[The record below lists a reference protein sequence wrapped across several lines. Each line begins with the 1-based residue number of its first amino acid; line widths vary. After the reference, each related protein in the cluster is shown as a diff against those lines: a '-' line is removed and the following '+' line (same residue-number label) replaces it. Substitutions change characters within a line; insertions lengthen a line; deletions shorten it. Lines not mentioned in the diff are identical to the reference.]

1 MKSRIHPAAALLAA
15 GVLWGASCAREAGP
29 DAYGNVEA
37 VTTDVSAEVA
47 GQVVTLNAR
56 EGQALAA
63 DAVAAV
69 IDTSQLDLERDQVGS
84 QRAAAEARA
93 VEAAGQIDIARER
106 VRVQA
111 AQRDVLTAQRA
122 IAERAYARTRSLYDQ
137 QAATAQQLDQSER
150 ELRVLVEQ
158 IEAQSR
164 QIALERRQ
172 VDAAAARAR
181 SARAD
186 VTSAAT
192 RLAQVAGRVADA
204 EVRNP
209 AAGTVLT
216 TFVRAG
222 ELVQPGQRLYRIAD
236 LDTVDV
242 RVYVDQPQLAGLRIG
257 QTASVTFD
265 AGNGRRSVTGTVT
278 WISGEAE
285 FTPTPIQTRDER
297 AELVYAVKIQVK
309 NDGQAL
315 KVGMPVDV
323 AFARVDATR

>member
-1 MKSRIHPAAALLAA
+1 MKTRMHLAAALLAA
-15 GVLWGASCAREAGP
+15 FTASCAREAGP
-29 DAYGNVEA
+29 DAYGSVEA
-37 VTTDVSAEVA
+37 VTIDVSAEVA
-47 GQVVTLNAR
+47 GQVLTLIAR
-56 EGQALAA
+56 EGQPMAA

-69 IDTSQLDLERDQVGS
+69 IDTAQLTLERDQIDT
-84 QRAAAEARA
+84 QRRAAEARA

-122 IAERAYARTRSLYDQ
+122 IAERAHARTRSLYGQ

-150 ELRVLVEQ
+150 DLRVLVEQ
-158 IEAQSR
+158 IEAQTR

-172 VDAAAARAR
+172 VEAAAARAR

-186 VTSAAT
+186 VASAAA

-216 TFVRAG
+216 TFVRPG
-222 ELVQPGQRLYRIAD
+222 ELVQAGQRLYRIAD

-265 AGNGRRSVTGTVT
+265 AGAGRASLPGTVT
-278 WISGEAE
+278 WISSEAE

-297 AELVYAVKIQVK
+297 AELVYAVKIQVR

-315 KVGMPVDV
+315 KIGMPVDV
-323 AFARVDATR
+323 VFARADAGR

>member
-1 MKSRIHPAAALLAA
+1 MRKGMPLAAALLAMA
-15 GVLWGASCAREAGP
+15 AASCARETAP
-29 DAYGNVEA
+29 DAYGSVEA
-37 VTTDVSAEVA
+37 VTIDVSSEVA
-47 GQVVTLNAR
+47 GQVVTLHAR
-56 EGQALAA
+56 EGERLAA

-69 IDTSQLDLERDQVGS
+69 IDTSQIDLERDQVES

-93 VEAAGQIDIARER
+93 AEAAGQIEVARER

-122 IAERAYARTRSLYDQ
+122 IAERAHARTRRLFDQ
-137 QAATAQQLDQSER
+137 QAATAQQLDQAER
-150 ELRVLVEQ
+150 DLRVLVEQ
-158 IEAQSR
+158 IETQTR

-181 SARAD
+181 SARAEAA
-186 VTSAAT
+186 SAEA
-192 RLAQVAGRVADA
+192 RLAQTAARVADA

-209 AAGTVLT
+209 SAGTVLT

-222 ELVQPGQRLYRIAD
+222 ELVRAGQPMYRIAD

-242 RVYVDQPQLAGLRIG
+242 RVYVDQPQLAQVRIG

-265 AGNGRRSVTGTVT
+265 TGDGRRSLPGTVT
-278 WISGEAE
+278 WIAGEAE

-297 AELVYAVKIQVK
+297 AELVYAVRIQVA
-309 NDGQAL
+309 NDGQVL
-315 KVGMPVDV
+315 KIGMPVDV
-323 AFARVDATR
+323 VFARADATR